1 MDRTDDRSAADA
13 GGADTGDADASSADT
28 GPPAPAT
35 GPRTTADPRTEAGP
49 DSRTEAGPGPRTG
62 AGAPTEAATGPRS
75 GTEAG
80 TGSPTATQAEPD
92 PVPDPA
98 PESGPGTTAGP
109 AAADGS
115 ATPASADGTT
125 PAITTPRGRR
135 PVVAA
140 LMLGMALAAI
150 DGTIVST
157 AVPQIVGDLGGFT
170 VFSWLFSGYLLAV
183 TVTLPLYGKLSDTF
197 GRKPVLIAGIILF
210 LAGSLLCAA
219 AWNMAALIAFRIVQG
234 LGGGALQG
242 TIQTIAADLYPLKER
257 PRIQARLSTV
267 WATSSVAGP
276 VAGGLLAGYA
286 DWRWIFLI
294 NLPVGAVALW
304 LVVRHLQEPSRP
316 RPATRPR
323 VDWAGALAVFATGAL
338 LLTAL
343 VQGGV
348 AWPWFSAPSL
358 GLFGASALLA
368 ALTVV
373 IERRAAEPIIP
384 GWVWRRRTIAS
395 VNLALGAMGLLM
407 VAPTV
412 FLPTY
417 AQSVLGLG
425 PIAAG
430 FVLSVMTLSWPVSAA
445 FSDRVYNRIGFR
457 RTAMLGMGAALLIL
471 LAFPLLPYPG
481 EAWHPALLM
490 LLLGAALGLF
500 QLPLIVGVQSTVGW
514 AERGTT
520 TASVLFCRQ
529 VGQSI
534 GAALFGAIAN
544 GVLAARLLDAPVDGL
559 PGDLD
564 AVARTLEDPGAVSS
578 AAEYL
583 RRAVDAAVDYVYVGA
598 AGAAALALLALI
610 TLAPRRFPVITEPSD
625 SPTAPDPAATPTAS
639 EAAPARQDR

>member
-1 MDRTDDRSAADA
+1 MHREGTPVGGTDGIGDTDSPGAVHGAA
-13 GGADTGDADASSADT
+13 
-28 GPPAPAT
+28 AP
-35 GPRTTADPRTEAGP
+35 D
-49 DSRTEAGPGPRTG
+49 
-62 AGAPTEAATGPRS
+62 GAPD
-75 GTEAG
+75 
-80 TGSPTATQAEPD
+80 TA
-92 PVPDPA
+92 
-98 PESGPGTTAGP
+98 
-109 AAADGS
+109 
-115 ATPASADGTT
+115 
-125 PAITTPRGRR
+125 RGRR
-135 PVVAA
+135 PVAAA
-140 LMLGMALAAI
+140 LMLGMGLAAI
-150 DGTIVST
+150 DGTIVAT
-157 AVPQIVGDLGGFT
+157 AVPQIVGDLGGFS

-183 TVTLPLYGKLSDTF
+183 TVTLPVYGKLSDTF

-219 AWNMAALIAFRIVQG
+219 AWNMAALIAFRVVQG

-242 TIQTIAADLYPLKER
+242 TVQTIAADLYPLRER
-257 PRIQARLSTV
+257 PKIQAKLSTV
-267 WATSSVAGP
+267 WATSAVAGP
-276 VAGGLLAGYA
+276 AVGGLLAAYA

-304 LVVRHLQEPSRP
+304 LVARHLHEPARP
-316 RPATRPR
+316 RPVTRPR

-348 AWPWFSAPSL
+348 AWPWLSAPSL
-358 GLFGASALLA
+358 GLLGATAALG
-368 ALTVV
+368 ALTVL
-373 IERRAAEPIIP
+373 IERRAADPVIP

-445 FSDRVYNRIGFR
+445 LSDRVYNRIGFR
-457 RTAMLGMGAALLIL
+457 RTAVVGMSGALLVL
-471 LAFPLLPYPG
+471 LCFPLLPYPG
-481 EAWHPALLM
+481 AAWQPALLM

-514 AERGTT
+514 TERGTT

-529 VGQSI
+529 VGQSL
-534 GAALFGAIAN
+534 GAALFGAVAN
-544 GVLAARLLDAPVDGL
+544 GVLASRLADAPVSGL

-564 AVARTLEDPGAVSS
+564 AVSHALEDPSELS
-578 AAEYL
+578 AAATDYL
-583 RRAVDAAVDYVYVGA
+583 RRAVDTAVDHVFTGA
-598 AGAAALALLALI
+598 AAAAALALLVLVL
-610 TLAPRRFPVITEPSD
+610 LAPRRFPVLKEHES
-625 SPTAPDPAATPTAS
+625 APPAP
-639 EAAPARQDR
+639 ED